1 VHNNQIVLSTL
12 HQCLKYVDNDKQKRI
27 NRDLKPFGVHEIKF
41 NDVQLFLSKEDK
53 KKDKPSELV
62 KTSRNA
68 VQTEESE
75 YDVSL
80 EEEEEIMFHFKSHI
94 TFQTKKSSRGSDEDV
109 IFNFKLKT
117 ALQVGFSSDNSD
129 EEVTLNLKTK
139 AASQVETPSSEESD
153 ESKDSGHM
161 ILQSI
166 RHTGVQ
172 MKKKRIIPKVQKSKN
187 HLKN

>member
-1 VHNNQIVLSTL
+1 VPSTL
-12 HQCLKYVDNDKQKRI
+12 HQCLKYVDNGKQKRI
-27 NRDLKPFGVHEIKF
+27 NGDLKPFGVHEIKF
-41 NDVQLFLSKEDK
+41 NDAQFFLSKEDK
-53 KKDKPSELV
+53 KKDKPSEPV

-75 YDVSL
+75 YDVSSE
-80 EEEEEIMFHFKSHI
+80 EEEEEIMFHFKSH
-94 TFQTKKSSRGSDEDV
+94 TMFQTKKSSRGSDEDA

-117 ALQVGFSSDNSD
+117 ALQVGFSSDDSD

-153 ESKDSGHM
+153 KSKDSGHM

-166 RHTGVQ
+166 PAYGSSNEKEMDNT
-172 MKKKRIIPKVQKSKN
+172 
-187 HLKN
+187 